1 MKDFFE
7 LREGKAT
14 KTEDKG
20 QFIYAAKQAKAK
32 GDSTFVFA
40 GKTYNCEEVLENE
53 DLDEAV
59 NMGPWNRGAIN
70 KAMGKAGIKGK
81 MAKDFIAALRGSG
94 TFESVNEEFV
104 VKFSKTQRGV
114 MKMAK
119 FDDVE
124 KAKEYLRKV
133 KKMGFKGIVSKNGKP
148 VYSSND
154 IKESV
159 EQLDE
164 LREPFIVYDPE
175 NGDEVVGTASDEKGA
190 KAIISSAGRPP
201 MSHPNPKALKIAK
214 SRKKQ
219 HIGRKL
225 VEESVDRSDD
235 DWVVVGKGRKPV
247 RFLKNPKNNKA
258 PRNWQKSSD
267 EQEVIRVSKAK
278 QMGIIRE
285 ANETV

>member
-1 MKDFFE
+1 MKTFQE
-7 LREGKAT
+7 LREA
-14 KTEDKG
+14 
-20 QFIYAAKQAKAK
+20 
-32 GDSTFVFA
+32 
-40 GKTYNCEEVLENE
+40 
-53 DLDEAV
+53 
-59 NMGPWNRGAIN
+59 
-70 KAMGKAGIKGK
+70 
-81 MAKDFIAALRGSG
+81 
-94 TFESVNEEFV
+94 
-104 VKFSKTQRGV
+104 
-114 MKMAK
+114 
-119 FDDVE
+119 
-124 KAKEYLRKV
+124 
-133 KKMGFKGIVSKNGKP
+133 
-148 VYSSND
+148 
-154 IKESV
+154 
-159 EQLDE
+159 
-164 LREPFIVYDPE
+164 REPFIVYDPE

-285 ANETV
+285 AVGDTALAFQTPYGTVTATKRNTKVMRGKQDGYSLSLKTKSGKTVDLGSHPKPTKANVLSIVKNVMS